1 MRCLLCQFSWPA
13 VSFTNVVQ
21 YWMTRVSSL
30 FRIIFALK
38 KSPGRG
44 SGWEDASTA
53 FSLGEPWPQA
63 FLKYNF
69 WYRLSFDFDLLHLI
83 STKICKYCFK
93 RCHEATHVFHFRA
106 QIQNPV
112 PYGKKKNECCFLSLR
127 SSQQFLLPGK
137 ALRTNKKITIE
148 QQKPTTKASKKK
160 AMAIYFW
167 TLSSDF
173 ITEGDPMGGFSCRI
187 RAYSIRIWLL
197 KA

>member
-1 MRCLLCQFSWPA
+1 MLCQFSWPA

-30 FRIIFALK
+30 IRIIFALK

-44 SGWEDASTA
+44 SGWEDASAA

-106 QIQNPV
+106 QIQDPV
-112 PYGKKKNECCFLSLR
+112 PYGKEKKNECCFLSLR

-160 AMAIYFW
+160 QW
-167 TLSSDF
+167 QF
-173 ITEGDPMGGFSCRI
+173 ISGPFLQI
-187 RAYSIRIWLL
+187 L
-197 KA
+197 